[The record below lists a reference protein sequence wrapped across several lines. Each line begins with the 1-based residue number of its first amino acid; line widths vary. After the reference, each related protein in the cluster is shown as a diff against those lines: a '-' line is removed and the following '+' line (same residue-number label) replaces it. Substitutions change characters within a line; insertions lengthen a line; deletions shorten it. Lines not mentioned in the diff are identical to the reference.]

1 MSANTQ
7 ERILVTGGAGFIG
20 YHVCQ
25 KLLESG
31 KKVIIIDNFNN
42 YYEPKLKEDRIKQL
56 SDKSYNDKNLSVYKA
71 DISNFNKIKDIIK
84 KNPIDKICHL
94 AAQAGVR
101 YSITNPFLYEKSNI
115 LGTLNMLEIA
125 RQFKIKDFIFASSS
139 SVYGNNKKFPFSES
153 DSIDHPISLYAATK
167 KSTELMAYTYHHLYG
182 INCTGLRF
190 FTVYGPWGR
199 PDMSYMSFTKAIL
212 EGKPI
217 KVYNNGDMQRDFTY
231 VEDIVPGVVA
241 ALEKSYPYEIFNLG
255 NSKSVKLINFIKCV
269 EKLLGKSAKKIL
281 LPMQQ
286 GDVLKTFAD
295 INKAKTMLGYNPKT
309 DIEEGIRRF
318 IKWYK
323 EYYMPK

>member
-101 YSITNPFLYEKSNI
+101 YSLENPFAYEKSNI